1 MANTFVERY
10 VLRGDDQTRA
20 AVTSAQK
27 NFQRLD
33 RTVAALRVSMAG
45 VAAAFVINRAAGFT
59 RDTLGMA
66 ESLAD
71 VSTKAGVT
79 AEQLQVLRF
88 AADQN
93 GSSAE
98 QLDKTLIRLQ
108 ASIGLAGRE
117 ALGLESSASPAG
129 QAMRTLGVQVLD
141 AGGNIRS
148 TGEVFPELIDAL
160 GAVQNPAERAA
171 LAAQVF
177 GKRIGPDLAVLIE
190 GGSKSLGDYEAR
202 LRRVGALLSN
212 ELVAKAA
219 ATKDQFDAVGVA
231 VRANFQEGFL
241 QGFLGNFEDLNAAV
255 TDPQF
260 VAAINDMGAAFGT
273 AMKAVVEFGPQVVQ
287 HWRDIRDAI
296 IVIQAAKL
304 GALFG
309 PAGALAGLAVGAAGV
324 IALRA
329 SDTDTD
335 GATGAAPKPA
345 PRGGKIDLAQD
356 DGQLLRL
363 RNLAD
368 AAGDRVQRETAYSQQ
383 LTALKE
389 AETKSIIEALSRQ
402 KEAYDEATRAVA
414 DAQRERA
421 SLERT
426 FADIQAEIKTGPQ
439 RPITST
445 LDVTRETA
453 TLRQRTG
460 ATITGLE
467 RGGSTRDAAA
477 EADRVIER
485 ATRAA
490 EAVQALVEGGTLS
503 RATGSGQVAELER
516 IASAASKIKETAGQI
531 NLDAAKAA
539 FQDLTN
545 QAAVLKTLPV
555 GFDSAQTIADAQALR
570 AAIQAELAANPI
582 VVPVVLDR
590 SGADTFAEQTVQA
603 ATVPGRAHGGYIPGR
618 SPHPRAD
625 NILIRATAG
634 ELMIGRPEVD
644 ALRRTHGESVI
655 AALLRGRLPG
665 YAFGGLIGAS
675 APRPT
680 APRPTAAAPPA
691 GDTIHLTLPGVG
703 TYTVQADRDTGR
715 ALQQAVR
722 RAAIKSGNR

>member
-1 MANTFVERY
+1 MANTFVDRY
-10 VLRGDDQTRA
+10 ILRADDQTRA
-20 AVTSAQK
+20 AVSSAQR

-33 RTVAALRVSMAG
+33 RTATALKASMAG

-59 RDTLGMA
+59 SDTLGMA

-129 QAMRTLGVQVLD
+129 QAMRTLGVDVLD
-141 AGGNIRS
+141 AGGQIRS

-190 GGSKSLGDYEAR
+190 SGSASLQGYEAH
-202 LRRVGALLSN
+202 LRAIGALIGN
-212 ELVAKAA
+212 DLVRDGARVAA
-219 ATKDQFDAVGVA
+219 QFDAVGFA
-231 VRANFQEGFL
+231 VQANFKRGFL
-241 QGFLGNFEDLNAAV
+241 DAFVGEFDDLKAAV

-260 VAAINDMGAAFGT
+260 VEAINSMGRAFGS
-273 AMKAVVEFGPQVVQ
+273 AMQAVVEAGPVVVG
-287 HWRDIRDAI
+287 HLRDIRDAVV
-296 IVIQAAKL
+296 VIQAAKIGSMFGRV
-304 GALFG
+304 GAF
-309 PAGALAGLAVGAAGV
+309 AGLAVGAAAV
-324 IALRA
+324 AALRINDAEADAERAEQAQRRAA
-329 SDTDTD
+329 S
-335 GATGAAPKPA
+335 GLIERTGAV
-345 PRGGKIDLAQD
+345 
-356 DGQLLRL
+356 
-363 RNLAD
+363 AD
-368 AAGDRVQRETAYSQQ
+368 AAGNRVQQETAYSQQ
-383 LTALKE
+383 LIALKTTE
-389 AETKSIIEALSRQ
+389 TERITAELARQ
-402 KEAYDEATRAVA
+402 KTAYDEATRAVEEA
-414 DAQRERA
+414 ARQRQQIEQ
-421 SLERT
+421 E
-426 FADIQAEIKTGPQ
+426 FADLT
-439 RPITST
+439 RPA
-445 LDVTRETA
+445 R
-453 TLRQRTG
+453 
-460 ATITGLE
+460 
-467 RGGSTRDAAA
+467 
-477 EADRVIER
+477 
-485 ATRAA
+485 
-490 EAVQALVEGGTLS
+490 GTLS
-503 RATGSGQVAELER
+503 SADVTLQAFGAQRALQRGDPEEALRQARAAADALRELQGAGDSSATLQITAQRLQQVAREAAALQQQQAEQAR
-516 IASAASKIKETAGQI
+516 AQIAATI
-531 NLDAAKAA
+531 
-539 FQDLTN
+539 QDLAN
-545 QAAVLKTLPV
+545 QAAVLKNLPV
-555 GFDSAQTIADAQALR
+555 GFDSETAIADAQALR

-590 SGADTFAEQTVQA
+590 SGADTFAAQTVQA
-603 ATVPGRAHGGYIPGR
+603 ATVPGRAYGGYIPGR

-644 ALRRTHGESVI
+644 ALRRTHGEAVI
-655 AALLRGRLPG
+655 AALLQGRLPG
-665 YAFGGLIGAS
+665 YALGGLIGAS

-691 GDTIHLTLPGVG
+691 GDTINLTLPGVG

>member
-1 MANTFVERY
+1 MASTFVERY

-33 RTVAALRVSMAG
+33 RTVAALRASMAG

-79 AEQLQVLRF
+79 AEQLQVMRF

-129 QAMRTLGVQVLD
+129 QAMRTLGVEVLD

-177 GKRIGPDLAVLIE
+177 GKKIGPDLAVLIE
-190 GGSKSLGDYEAR
+190 GGSKSLQGFEAR
-202 LRRVGALLSN
+202 LRSTGALLDN

-231 VRANFQEGFL
+231 VRANFQAGFL
-241 QGFLGNFEDLNAAV
+241 QAFIGEFENLNAAV

-287 HWRDIRDAI
+287 HWRDIRDAV
-296 IVIQAAKL
+296 IVIQSAKL
-304 GALFG
+304 GASLGGAFG
-309 PAGALAGLAVGAAGV
+309 RRGANVGAVAGLAAGIGAV
-324 IALRA
+324 ALLRRGDAPAEAPRA
-329 SDTDTD
+329 P
-335 GATGAAPKPA
+335 TGAIERTAEA
-345 PRGGKIDLAQD
+345 EQI
-356 DGQLLRL
+356 LRL
-363 RNLAD
+363 RDLSD
-368 AAGDRVQRETAYSQQ
+368 AARERVQRETAYSQQ
-383 LTALKE
+383 LIALKTTE
-389 AETKSIIEALSRQ
+389 TQRITAELARQ
-402 KEAYDEATRAVA
+402 KTAYDEATRAVE
-414 DAQRERA
+414 DATRQRAQIEQ
-421 SLERT
+421 E
-426 FADIQAEIKTGPQ
+426 FADLT
-439 RPITST
+439 RP
-445 LDVTRETA
+445 A
-453 TLRQRTG
+453 P
-460 ATITGLE
+460 
-467 RGGSTRDAAA
+467 
-477 EADRVIER
+477 
-485 ATRAA
+485 
-490 EAVQALVEGGTLS
+490 GTLS
-503 RATGSGQVAELER
+503 SADVTLQSFGAQRALQRGDPEEALRQARAAADALRELQGAGDSSASLQLTAQRLQQVAREAAALQQQQAEQSR
-516 IASAASKIKETAGQI
+516 AQIAATI
-531 NLDAAKAA
+531 
-539 FQDLTN
+539 QDLTA

-590 SGADTFAEQTVQA
+590 SGADTFAEQTVQG

-665 YAFGGLIGAS
+665 YAFGGLVGAS

-691 GDTIHLTLPGVG
+691 GDTINLTLPGVG